1 MTLRRR
7 QFLALGVAALGRSLA
22 AAAKPLRGIFAI
34 AQSPFTADD
43 RLDLDALAA
52 QVRFLDRGGV
62 HGVVWPQIASEW
74 TTLSDAE
81 RTAGA
86 EVVATTARKLR
97 IAAVLGVQSP
107 QRDTALGYARQ
118 AQNLGA
124 DAVISLPPSEN
135 STPPELLDY
144 YREIGRATPLPLF
157 AQAVGRMTP
166 DAIIEMYQAIPTL
179 RYVKDE
185 AGQPLERIGVLR
197 ARSRDELKV
206 FSGSHG
212 RTLIEEMRRGFSG
225 SMPAAAFA
233 DLYAQTWDLWQ
244 AGKRQEAMAM
254 HARTLLILT
263 DMGLFGTEGT
273 KYLLVLRG
281 VFKTSRARAEKS
293 RLNDAGKQAL
303 AEALDFV
310 RPYLKA
316 Q

>member
-1 MTLRRR
+1 M
-7 QFLALGVAALGRSLA
+7 GRSPA
-22 AAAKPLRGIFAI
+22 AVAKPLRGIFAI

-43 RLDLDALAA
+43 RLDLEALAA

-107 QRDTALGYARQ
+107 QRDTALGYAVQ
-118 AQNLGA
+118 AQKLGA
-124 DAVISLPPSEN
+124 DAIISLPPSEN
-135 STPPELLDY
+135 STPRELLDY
-144 YREIGRATPLPLF
+144 YREIGQATPLPLF
-157 AQAVGRMTP
+157 VQAVGRMTP
-166 DAIIEMYQAIPTL
+166 DAIIEMYQAVPTL

-206 FSGSHG
+206 FSGAHG

-263 DMGLFGTEGT
+263 DMGLYGTEGI
-273 KYLLVLRG
+273 KHLLVLRG
-281 VFKTSRARAEKS
+281 VFKTSRTRAEKS

-316 Q
+316 P